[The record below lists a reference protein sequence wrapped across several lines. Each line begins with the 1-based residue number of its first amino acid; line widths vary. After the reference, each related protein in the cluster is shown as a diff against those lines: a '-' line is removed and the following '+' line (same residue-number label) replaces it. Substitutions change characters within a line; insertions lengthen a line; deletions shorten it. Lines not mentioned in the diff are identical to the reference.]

1 MKIKPIKCPSCGAK
15 LNIQPDSTYCECGS
29 CGSEFYLDN
38 GKIEHVYTKNVNI
51 KKETYHTERYINDA
65 EVIRAR
71 TEAKEDKSSLII
83 VLSLL
88 FLVVV
93 CLAAVFIIS
102 ANQEKTI
109 ETAKSNGMI
118 CAGMADDY
126 IDKDYGTVVATFEA
140 AGFTNIETID
150 LEDSGL
156 RFWKNEKVESVSVGG
171 DLRFGSGDYF
181 PPDTK
186 VVISYH

>member
-1 MKIKPIKCPSCGAK
+1 MRIKSMKCPSCGAK
-15 LNIQPDSTYCECGS
+15 LKIQPGSDYCECGS

-38 GKIEHVYTKNVNI
+38 GKIEHIYTKNVNI
-51 KKETYHTERYINDA
+51 NKRTSHTERYVNDA
-65 EVIRAR
+65 EVIKARAEYADNKGF
-71 TEAKEDKSSLII
+71 TIWMTFLFVLLFVLIGFGIYSAKQDSKKEELAKSS
-83 VLSLL
+83 
-88 FLVVV
+88 
-93 CLAAVFIIS
+93 
-102 ANQEKTI
+102 
-109 ETAKSNGMI
+109 GMV
-118 CAGMADDY
+118 CAGLADDY
-126 IDKDYGTVVATFEA
+126 IDKDYETVVATFEA

-171 DLRFGSGDYF
+171 DLRFGRNDYF